1 MVLKKFYFILV
12 LILTS
17 CSSSNEENKHSEK
30 VSKQIDSKYL
40 YTLKCASCHGQD
52 GKLGAGGAKDLSL
65 STITDKEIKG
75 IISNGKAPMPSFK
88 SSLSNDEIEEVMK
101 FVKNL
106 RK

>member
-1 MVLKKFYFILV
+1 MVLKKFYFIIISL
-12 LILTS
+12 LI
-17 CSSSNEENKHSEK
+17 SSSCTEDNKQSKK
-30 VSKQIDSKYL
+30 VSKQRDSKYL
-40 YTLKCASCHGQD
+40 YTLKCASCHGHN

-65 STITDKEIKG
+65 SRITDAEIKY

-88 SSLSNDEIEEVMK
+88 SNLSENEIEEVIK